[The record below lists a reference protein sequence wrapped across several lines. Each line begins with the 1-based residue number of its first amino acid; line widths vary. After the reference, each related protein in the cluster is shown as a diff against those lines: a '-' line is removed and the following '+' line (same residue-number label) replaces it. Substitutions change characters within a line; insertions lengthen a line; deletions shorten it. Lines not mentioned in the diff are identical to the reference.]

1 MRKSFTFDRRAWIDF
16 TLTIAL
22 LGAAFL
28 LASISP
34 LLSRTGEWF
43 VGAIS
48 ALAALALA
56 LGCGLYIVPRLA
68 RRVRWELWGLGIRTS
83 VTTEGYVFLLVAVV
97 VGVAAWNTENN
108 LLYLILAA
116 ILSFVI
122 VSGNVARMMLY
133 DLGVKLRF
141 PDYIYASEPVHL
153 TVTATNRKMLL
164 PSCSIAVES
173 NARRGGAPEPVR
185 RRGFLRRR
193 VDGTR
198 LAHFIV
204 VPPRS
209 SVHQTVEHVFDRRGI
224 YEMQTFTLSTRFPAG
239 FFQKWRDIPASG
251 KIVVFPP
258 VRPVDDFFHT
268 LPIVAGATSS
278 HVRGD
283 GVDLFAF
290 RDYLA
295 TDHIRRIDWKAS
307 ARARRFVVR
316 ETVRE
321 EDFHLSIYFDPRR
334 PTDETSDTFTE
345 RFERGVEM
353 AASLARHF
361 LLEGADVEL
370 VTPDERVEPAS
381 GSGQV
386 YRLLAVFAGI
396 EPTGPGDEAEGRVS
410 WDLFDVMPGLADEH
424 RFKVLFT
431 SAPKGTIPSSLWRS
445 AHVVYMEDL

>member
-1 MRKSFTFDRRAWIDF
+1 LRKPFKFDRRAWIDF
-16 TLTIAL
+16 TLTLVL

-34 LLSRTGEWF
+34 LLSRSGDWF
-43 VGAIS
+43 IGALS

-68 RRVRWELWGLGIRTS
+68 RRVKWEMWGLGIRTS

-116 ILSFVI
+116 ILAFVI

-133 DLGVKLRF
+133 DIGVQLRF
-141 PDYIYASEPVHL
+141 PDYIYAGDPVHL
-153 TVTATNRKMLL
+153 AVTATNRKVAL
-164 PSCSIAVES
+164 PSCSVAVES
-173 NARRGGAPEPVR
+173 NARRTNDREPHVR
-185 RRGFLRRR
+185 RRFRKRKE
-193 VDGTR
+193 GTR

-204 VPPRS
+204 IPPRS
-209 SVHQTVEHVFDRRGI
+209 SVRQTVEHVFERRGV
-224 YEMQTFTLSTRFPAG
+224 YEMQTFTLTTRFPAG

-258 VRPVDDFFHT
+258 TRPVDDFFHT

-307 ARARRFVVR
+307 ARSRRFVVR

-321 EDFHLSIYFDPRR
+321 EDFHLSIFFDPRR
-334 PTDETSDTFTE
+334 PSDESPEEFAE
-345 RFERGVEM
+345 QFERGVEM

-361 LLEGADVEL
+361 ILEGADVEL
-370 VTPDERVEPAS
+370 VTPDDRIEPAS
-381 GSGQV
+381 GPGHL
-386 YRLLAVFAGI
+386 YRLLAVFAAVQ
-396 EPTGPGDEAEGRVS
+396 PTRPGDEAEGRVS
-410 WDLFDVMPGLADEH
+410 WDLADVLPGIADDH

-431 SAPKGTIPSSLWRS
+431 SAPKGTIPSSIWRS
-445 AHVVYMEDL
+445 AHVVYVEDL